1 MPASV
6 PGTGFAQIAAVWQAA
21 STLRR
26 RAHWSATPRFHMDFA
41 TLRRELPRI
50 GAKRVALTHMSA
62 DMLDRDPQAFGAC
75 TPAFDGMELVI

>member
-1 MPASV
+1 
-6 PGTGFAQIAAVWQAA
+6 
-21 STLRR
+21 
-26 RAHWSATPRFHMDFA
+26 MDFA